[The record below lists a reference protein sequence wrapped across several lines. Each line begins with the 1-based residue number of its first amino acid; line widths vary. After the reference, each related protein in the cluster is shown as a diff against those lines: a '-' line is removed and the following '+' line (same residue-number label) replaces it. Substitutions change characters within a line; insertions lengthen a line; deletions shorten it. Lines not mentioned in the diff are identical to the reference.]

1 MVVAVARIA
10 IHLPASESL
19 KDKRQIVKSLL
30 AQVQR
35 QFGVAAAEVEHHD
48 RLQLGV
54 LGLACVS
61 TDAAHADSVLAH
73 AVDFLKSSR
82 HPTDLLDY
90 QTEVIHVF

>member
-1 MVVAVARIA
+1 MVIAVARISL
-10 IHLPASESL
+10 HLPASQSL

-35 QFGVAAAEVEHHD
+35 QFGVAAAEVDHHD

-61 TDAAHADSVLAH
+61 TDAGHADSVLAH
-73 AVDFLKSSR
+73 AVDFLGSSR
-82 HPTDLLDY
+82 HGADLLDY
-90 QTEVIHVF
+90 QTEVMHVF

>member
-1 MVVAVARIA
+1 MVIAVARISL
-10 IHLPASESL
+10 HLPGSQSL

-35 QFGVAAAEVEHHD
+35 QFQVAAAEVEDHD

-54 LGLACVS
+54 LGIACVS
-61 TDAAHADSVLAH
+61 TDAGHADSVIAH
-73 AVDFLKSSR
+73 AVDFLGSSK
-82 HPTDLLDY
+82 HQADLLDY